1 MAGSSVLWVFRLCAA
16 QPILDDIREKCQQ
29 TPTLSFKERQNI
41 PHTSTMERNAVQ
53 FLHCTGS
60 ALIVHEADEPVGKSL
75 ACVRVSHNSNLVDLS
90 ILTKYSFQIGFGAEF
105 GKISEEERAV
115 WRK

>member
-1 MAGSSVLWVFRLCAA
+1 
-16 QPILDDIREKCQQ
+16 
-29 TPTLSFKERQNI
+29 
-41 PHTSTMERNAVQ
+41 MERNAVQ

-60 ALIVHEADEPVGKSL
+60 ALIVHEANEPVGKSL
-75 ACVRVSHNSNLVDLS
+75 ASVRVSHNSNLVDLS
-90 ILTKYSFQIGFGAEF
+90 ILTKYSFQIGFSAEF